1 MSSQRRARD
10 LQLLDA
16 LDELDPVEVDD
27 IVWRMVR
34 SGRDPLLGQAAG
46 GRWDTGQFDV
56 LYTALDPNGAIAEI
70 HFHLSR
76 QPVFPS
82 KVEFTLNE
90 IRVKTYRTLKF
101 ANLDELEP
109 LGVEKDKYA
118 NILYERTQEIADAA
132 VFLGF
137 DGIIAP
143 NARWQCSNLAIFS
156 NQIGPHD
163 LELGESKVIDW
174 KDWRSRNKQGD
185 EKNLE

>member
-1 MSSQRRARD
+1 MVLQRRARD

-16 LDELDPVEVDD
+16 LDELHGVGVDD
-27 IVWRMVR
+27 VVWRMVR
-34 SGRDPLLGQAAG
+34 RGRDPLLGHGAE

-70 HFHLSR
+70 YFHLSR

-90 IRVKTYRTLKF
+90 IKVKTHRTLKF
-101 ANLDELEP
+101 ANLEELKP

-118 NILYERTQEIADAA
+118 SILYERTQEIADAA

-143 NARWQCSNLAIFS
+143 NARWQCLNLIVFT
-156 NQIGPHD
+156 NQIGPQD

-174 KDWRSRNKQGD
+174 NDWRLRNKT
-185 EKNLE
+185 